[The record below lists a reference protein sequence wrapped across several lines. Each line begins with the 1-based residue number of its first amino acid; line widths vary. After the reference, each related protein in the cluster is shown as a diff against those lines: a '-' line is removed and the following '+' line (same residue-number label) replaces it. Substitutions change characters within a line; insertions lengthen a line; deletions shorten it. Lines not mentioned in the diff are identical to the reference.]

1 TLIQCFSLPEVT
13 LASGR
18 DHRPS
23 MPGSPH
29 NISKNDRGL
38 QQVVLNAAYFFNNES
53 NDAFLFKPATI
64 DRAQKQIVKGVR
76 YIADFQISRTVCHKR
91 DKDNNLS
98 RCDFQPPGPLHQVFQ
113 CHIDLTPPPPAA
125 VARLHP
131 LNRNCQSSTFSSV
144 L

>member
-1 TLIQCFSLPEVT
+1 MEVKMLLLVFVLAALEGTLV
-13 LASGR
+13 SGW
-18 DHRPS
+18 HHHPS

-38 QQVVLNAAYFFNNES
+38 QQVVLNATYFFNNES

-76 YIADFQISRTVCHKR
+76 YMADFQISRTVCRKR
-91 DKDNNLS
+91 DKNNDLS

-113 CHIDLTPPPPAA
+113 CHVDVWMIPWEKPQKKNFNL
-125 VARLHP
+125 L
-131 LNRNCQSSTFSSV
+131 CKQ
-144 L
+144 

>member
-1 TLIQCFSLPEVT
+1 MEVKTLLLVFVLAALEVT
-13 LASGR
+13 LASGL

-91 DKDNNLS
+91 DKNNNLS

-113 CHIDLTPPPPAA
+113 CHMDVWMIPWEKPQKKNFNL
-125 VARLHP
+125 L
-131 LNRNCQSSTFSSV
+131 CKQ
-144 L
+144 